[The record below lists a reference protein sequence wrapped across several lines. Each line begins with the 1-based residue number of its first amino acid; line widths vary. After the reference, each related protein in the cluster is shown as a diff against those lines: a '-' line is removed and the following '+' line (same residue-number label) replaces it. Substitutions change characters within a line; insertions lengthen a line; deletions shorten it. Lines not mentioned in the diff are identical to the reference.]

1 MANWTKTTDGM
12 MVNLLDQWRT
22 RTVGALALA
31 GVVVLPSLAGCGGD
45 GGTGTGAPRWEDG
58 LTASAAPIPSATQTG
73 PEPTPTVS
81 SAGPTRST
89 RPPATTSAPANRPR
103 TMAQRSTVTVS
114 LTGGLGQSQDSAGL
128 QQDGCG
134 EPSWALVTI
143 RVGGSGDVRTVEF
156 HYEVRTPVPLSGTR
170 PARSLGG
177 DGESWLGSLGPF
189 RAEPRNAAGGQIVVT
204 AEVGFRD
211 GSERTARTT
220 STLLPCRR

>member
-1 MANWTKTTDGM
+1 
-12 MVNLLDQWRT
+12 MVAFLDVRRT
-22 RTVGALALA
+22 RTVAALALA
-31 GVVVLPSLAGCGGD
+31 GAVILPALAGCGGD

-58 LTASAAPIPSATQTG
+58 LTASATPTPSATPTG
-73 PEPTPTVS
+73 PDPTPTVS
-81 SAGPTRST
+81 TPGPTRST
-89 RPPATTSAPANRPR
+89 RPPAATSAPADRPR

-114 LTGGLGQSQDSAGL
+114 LTGGLGQSQDSTGL

-156 HYEVRTPVPLSGTR
+156 RYQVRTPVPFSGTR

-177 DGESWLGSLGPF
+177 DGGSWLGSLGPF

-204 AEVGFRD
+204 AEVSFRD